1 MVEEELATIGMLR
14 PWLAMFVQP
23 CRDVADIYTAGLH
36 KNNLE
41 KESIIKLN
49 QAERETNMVFWGR
62 RLRRGRPGR

>member
-36 KNNLE
+36 MACRGKGRDS
-41 KESIIKLN
+41 KSIDCRI
-49 QAERETNMVFWGR
+49 T
-62 RLRRGRPGR
+62 